1 MKIGVDPS
9 GQTFVLSNGFG
20 NLLICQFFDGQFK
33 FEFVDL
39 AQKLGE
45 SNLQVALSLHFPIN
59 IPSFLQK
66 RLLTFVCQIRTNSFC
81 WPFPEGFSVL
91 ADSIRPLPHSFPSLL
106 RPKWRQQMFLAL
118 WLRQA
123 KLWANSK
130 KLEGKRR
137 KDFCNKLEQRNGW
150 ADSIENWTF
159 S

>member
-1 MKIGVDPS
+1 MKELRIFNSQLNENEKAKWTLNDEWIKTMKIGVDPS

-33 FEFVDL
+33 LEFVDL

-91 ADSIRPLPHSFPSLL
+91 ADSIRPLPHSLPSLL
-106 RPKWRQQMFLAL
+106 RPK
-118 WLRQA
+118 
-123 KLWANSK
+123 
-130 KLEGKRR
+130 
-137 KDFCNKLEQRNGW
+137 
-150 ADSIENWTF
+150 
-159 S
+159 